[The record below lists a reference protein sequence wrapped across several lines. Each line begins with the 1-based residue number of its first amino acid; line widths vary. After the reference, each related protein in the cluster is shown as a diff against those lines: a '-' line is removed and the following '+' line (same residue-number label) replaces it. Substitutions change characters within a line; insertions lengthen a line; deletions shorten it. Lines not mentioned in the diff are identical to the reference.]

1 MSQGPHAYLFF
12 GAPIT
17 DEPNEMNEALW
28 DLANS
33 IGGEFRAVFS
43 GFCDYDRLFVAIDK
57 SVVSTYGSHAEPVI
71 LPPTDETKKYI
82 RLLSEFCAAKK
93 IELKKPGWY
102 LVAYYG

>member
-1 MSQGPHAYLFF
+1 MSRGPHAYLFF

-57 SVVSTYGSHAEPVI
+57 SGVSTYGSHAEP
-71 LPPTDETKKYI
+71 EYI